1 MKRTLLLSTV
11 AFGLLAPLTAQ
22 AQSAS
27 NLAVLRGLAPVSAL
41 MNTLE
46 GRAALASDYTVT
58 AGIQSGAIR
67 QQTLLPFDMQ
77 QQQSLRDVYI
87 TDGDLAQLADGLGTT
102 LGDAYQAHAHYVARK
117 TFTNLSPAVAQLIA
131 YTNSITGSDS
141 NSGKYFF
148 ANGTTDG
155 TAAVS
160 ADASAIFKSVDGTPD
175 VFGKAYNLPA
185 GSPDAD
191 KYGDSRPF
199 QTIKNIRPIVGPD
212 YFNAP
217 ADNTV
222 YNRGPLMNLSN
233 SPSFPSGHTTYGYMG
248 SILLAELVPE
258 RFQQMI
264 ARGAEYGNDRIIV
277 GAHYAMD
284 VIGGRTLAT
293 YDLAHLLANDPAYV
307 GQTVKHGAPITD
319 YQAAVKAARADMV
332 KALETACG
340 NSLAECAQ
348 EDIGR
353 FSDAGNNAA
362 FYAGTQTYGLPAVFL
377 KNVGQIEDV
386 AKLAPEAGYLLT
398 VAFPSLSLQEADQI
412 LTVTEGPG
420 GGFLDNGSAFGVY
433 SRLNL
438 YAAGGEAAALA
449 AQKAA
454 ASH

>member
-1 MKRTLLLSTV
+1 MKRTLLLSAV
-11 AFGLLAPLTAQ
+11 AFGLLSPLTAE

-46 GRAALASDYTVT
+46 GRAALASDYTLT
-58 AGIQSGAIR
+58 AGIQSGAVR
-67 QQTLLPFDMQ
+67 QQTLLPFGMQ
-77 QQQSLRDVYI
+77 QQLSLRDVYI

-102 LGDAYQAHAHYVARK
+102 LGDAYQARAHYVARK
-117 TFTNLSPAVAQLIA
+117 TFTSLSPAVAELIA

-155 TAAVS
+155 TTAVS
-160 ADASAIFKSVDGTPD
+160 AEADAIFKTVDGTTD
-175 VFGKAYNLPA
+175 VFGKAYTLTA

-199 QTIKNIRPIVGPD
+199 QTIKTILPIVGPD

-222 YNRGPLMNLSN
+222 YNRGPLMNLTN

-248 SILLAELVPE
+248 AILLAELVPE

-264 ARGAEYGNDRIIV
+264 VRGAEYGNDRIIV

-293 YDLAHLLANDPAYV
+293 YDLAHLLANDPAYLDL
-307 GQTVKHGAPITD
+307 TVKHGAPIKD

-332 KALETACG
+332 RALETACG
-340 NSLAECAQ
+340 NTLAECAQ
-348 EDIGR
+348 EDTGR
-353 FSDAGNNAA
+353 FNDTGNNAA
-362 FYAGTQTYGLPAVFL
+362 FYAGTQTYGLPVVFP
-377 KNVGQIEDV
+377 KNAGKVEDV

-398 VAFPSLSLQEADQI
+398 AAFPSLSLQEADQI

-449 AQKAA
+449 AQKAG